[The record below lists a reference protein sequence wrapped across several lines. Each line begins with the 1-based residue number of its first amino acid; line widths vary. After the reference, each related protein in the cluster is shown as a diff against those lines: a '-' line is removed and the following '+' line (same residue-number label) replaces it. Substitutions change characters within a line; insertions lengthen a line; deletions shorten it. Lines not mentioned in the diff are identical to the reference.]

1 MWYMHSTRHRGLTV
15 YSVPCLVL
23 ATIASVTDQLKTCLV
38 LPLCMFLHLQ
48 LPGACSPLVPGLF
61 QTKKSSCC
69 DQTLWRL
76 VFSQTIESQN
86 HDTVSLGIFSAYKP
100 VLNSVIQY
108 VSQSKQRVGSY
119 TNIVRPPRA
128 HSLSAPS
135 AQPLRPERAD
145 SPPRACS
152 RSAPSAQP
160 LCQCPEID
168 SGGGGEPLFHC
179 SR

>member
-1 MWYMHSTRHRGLTV
+1 MICSPSPATLSTCVINIWYMYSTRHRGLTV

-23 ATIASVTDQLKTCLV
+23 ATIASVTDQLKTC
-38 LPLCMFLHLQ
+38 HS
-48 LPGACSPLVPGLF
+48 ACSCI
-61 QTKKSSCC
+61 SSCLEHVVRSC
-69 DQTLWRL
+69 LGCFKPKSRVAATKRSGAW
-76 VFSQTIESQN
+76 FSFRPLNLNTMILFPLEM
-86 HDTVSLGIFSAYKP
+86 FSAYKP

-108 VSQSKQRVGSY
+108 VSQSKQRVSSY

-145 SPPRACS
+145 TPPRACS

-160 LCQCPEID
+160 L
-168 SGGGGEPLFHC
+168 
-179 SR
+179 